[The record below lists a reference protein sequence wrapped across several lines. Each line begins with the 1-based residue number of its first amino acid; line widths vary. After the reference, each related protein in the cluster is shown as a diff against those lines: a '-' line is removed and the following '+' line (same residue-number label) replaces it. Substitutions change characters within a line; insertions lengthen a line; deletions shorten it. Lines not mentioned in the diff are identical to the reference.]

1 MKQLRKQANEFEE
14 KNAILQK
21 HVENMRSAITKLE
34 METLQQQVYT
44 HQQHT
49 LSNGDVSHF
58 YKSSFL
64 RISNTQFIFLDTDES
79 LNRSFSDIGSKT
91 LSIKN

>member
-34 METLQQQVYT
+34 METLQQQAYILT
-44 HQQHT
+44 NRT
-49 LSNGDVSHF
+49 LCQTDVSHF
-58 YKSSFL
+58 YKSSL
-64 RISNTQFIFLDTDES
+64 SNTRTAYFL
-79 LNRSFSDIGSKT
+79 GH
-91 LSIKN
+91 